1 MSFSGGYYS
10 YGPEITNT
18 LKSAPP
24 FNLTVMYGIKN
35 VAITR
40 SFASFAINS
49 PVARELRSWL
59 SDVLVAVEHF
69 YSTLATVD
77 RLTNTQ
83 TERDLE
89 ELNRFKMRKT
99 FWAGDYSDCQGEV
112 RREICNLAFGDL
124 AAILASEA
132 FVVNKFDT
140 DLDSTVV
147 DCLRSMVYDN

>member
-1 MSFSGGYYS
+1 MSFLGGYYK
-10 YGPEITNT
+10 YGPQLTNT
-18 LKSAPP
+18 LKSPPP

-40 SFASFAINS
+40 SFASFLINS

-77 RLTNTQ
+77 RQTNTQ
-83 TERDLE
+83 TNRDLE
-89 ELNRFKMRKT
+89 DLNRFKMRKT

-124 AAILASEA
+124 GAVLSAQS

-140 DLDSTVV
+140 ELDSTVV
-147 DCLRSMVYDN
+147 DCLRSIVYPN

>member
-1 MSFSGGYYS
+1 MSFLGGYYK
-10 YGPEITNT
+10 YGPQVTNT
-18 LKSAPP
+18 LKSPPP

-40 SFASFAINS
+40 NFASFVINS
-49 PVARELRSWL
+49 PVARELRRWL

-77 RLTNTQ
+77 RHTNTQ
-83 TERDLE
+83 TNRDLQD
-89 ELNRFKMRKT
+89 LNKFKMRKT

-124 AAILASEA
+124 GAILSAQS

-140 DLDSTVV
+140 ELDSTVV
-147 DCLRSMVYDN
+147 DCLRSMVYPN